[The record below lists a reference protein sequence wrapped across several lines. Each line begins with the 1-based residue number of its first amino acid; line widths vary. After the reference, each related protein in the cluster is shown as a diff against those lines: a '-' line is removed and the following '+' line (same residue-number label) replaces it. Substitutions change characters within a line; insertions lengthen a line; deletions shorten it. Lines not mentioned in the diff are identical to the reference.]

1 MTPEE
6 LHDRYVAEIDRRGS
20 NDKYI
25 DGVEE
30 RELMQI
36 AIQHGFP
43 VERARAFVVDVCRE
57 KGYVIEATLVQ
68 TIREKLKS
76 QARPDGTI
84 DRGRFQEVVRQV
96 LPDVANTTRSHSD
109 VLQLVVN
116 TMDDSGIR
124 RLKKWWHLD
133 WYSRLKKQI
142 GLN

>member
-6 LHDRYVAEIDRRGS
+6 LHDRYVAEIDKRGG

-43 VERARAFVVDVCRE
+43 LERARGFVVDVCRE

-68 TIREKLKS
+68 AIREKLKS

-84 DRGRFQEVVRQV
+84 DRGGFHEVVRQV
-96 LPDVANTTRSHSD
+96 LPSVSNTTRSHSD

-124 RLKKWWHLD
+124 RVKKWWHPD
-133 WYSRLKKQI
+133 WYSRLKKRI
-142 GLN
+142 GLS